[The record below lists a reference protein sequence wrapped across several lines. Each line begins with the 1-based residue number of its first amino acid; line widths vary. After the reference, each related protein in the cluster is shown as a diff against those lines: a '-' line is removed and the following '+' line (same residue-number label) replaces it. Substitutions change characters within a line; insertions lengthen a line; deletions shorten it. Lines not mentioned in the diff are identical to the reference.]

1 MKIKRMTATF
11 GCLDHAT
18 LELKDGINIVT
29 LPNEGGKSTWC
40 AFLRVMLYGLNTR
53 ERSRKDFL
61 ADKTHYQPWNGGS
74 MEGELLCEWDGR
86 EILIRRYTVGNTP
99 MGGFEAVYVDTGAEV
114 KGLTRDNVGEALIGV
129 SRSVFERSA
138 FLNQAQ
144 LTVTQDPQLERQL
157 SAVVSSGEEGV
168 SASQVREKLS
178 DWQRK
183 RQYKNRGAIPTLE
196 AQKAQLENAED
207 SARDLT
213 ATIRRNRV
221 EIDKLETLAARLR
234 YQVALHQA
242 RADSAQAK
250 AYQQA
255 EKELNEANKQLRR
268 LESQMPPAEDLPDK
282 AALEAGRDEV
292 AYLRAV
298 DQKLK
303 QLAKDVPEAEQA
315 VAQAEEAA
323 RNPVYTGTAAQA
335 RSQAEEAK
343 KQLETLEAKRV
354 TERRN
359 TWLVP
364 LLSAGLAGGALGVSY
379 FKLSNPEQLPVI
391 ALCCAL
397 IFLIGVVRG
406 IFCRRTG
413 IRCQQEA
420 DALLAR
426 FQVERKE
433 QLDVVTEEYCARL
446 DAVNRAKETLQ
457 RLQTEENQ
465 QQQERENTWNHL
477 HELVQA
483 FAPEVKDVFGFSAA
497 ITRSLTLMDA
507 VASAGARVQNAEKLF
522 AAVSAHGSGSGA
534 GSVLEEPAIPLEKAQ
549 QGLDEANRRILS
561 YQSQLDMAMGQ
572 RKAIGDQE
580 EVQEKLEQVERS
592 LAETRRDYEALGI
605 ALAALDEADVEMQN
619 RFSPALNRRAGA
631 YFQRLTK
638 GRYAKV
644 RLNREMD
651 AGAELPDSVVS
662 HDVLELSQGTADQ
675 LWLAVRLAVCDLAL
689 PQDHTCPLVLDDAL
703 VNFDDART
711 VAALEL
717 LEEISRRRQVLLF
730 TCHARERE
738 LYYTHLATGKEDA
751 EWRRN

>member
-18 LELKDGINIVT
+18 LEMKDGINIVT

-61 ADKTHYQPWNGGS
+61 ADKTHYQPWNGGN
-74 MEGELLCEWDGR
+74 MEGEMLCEWGGR
-86 EILIRRYTVGNTP
+86 EILIRRFTVGNTP
-99 MGGFEAVYVDTGAEV
+99 MGGFEAIYADTGAEV
-114 KGLTRDNVGEALIGV
+114 KGLTRDNVGEALLGI

-138 FLNQAQ
+138 FLNQSQ

-183 RQYKNRGAIPTLE
+183 RLYKNRGAIPTLE
-196 AQKAQLENAED
+196 AQKVELEGAED

-213 ATIRRNRV
+213 SSIRRYRV
-221 EIDKLETLAARLR
+221 EIDKLEALAAQLR

-255 EKELNEANKQLRR
+255 EKDLNEAKHQLER
-268 LESQMPPAEDLPDK
+268 LESQMPAEEDLPEK
-282 AALEAGRDEV
+282 AELEAGRDEV
-292 AYLRAV
+292 AYLRTV

-303 QLAKDVPEAEQA
+303 QLAKDLPEAEQA
-315 VAQAEEAA
+315 AAKAEEDTH
-323 RNPVYTGTAAQA
+323 NPVYTGTAAQA
-335 RSQAEEAK
+335 RSQAEDAK
-343 KQLETLEAKRV
+343 QQLETLEQKKI
-354 TERRN
+354 TEKRN

-364 LLSAGLAGGALGVSY
+364 LLSAVLAGGAFGVSY
-379 FKLSNPEQLPVI
+379 FKLSNTKQLPVV

-397 IFLIGVVRG
+397 IFLIGLLRG
-406 IFCRRTG
+406 IFCSRTAK
-413 IRCQQEA
+413 RCQQDAE
-420 DALLAR
+420 ALLAK
-426 FQVERKE
+426 FHVERKE
-433 QLDVVTEEYCARL
+433 QINDITEAYCTRL
-446 DAVNRAKETLQ
+446 DALDRAKEELY
-457 RLQTEENQ
+457 RLQKQEAEQ
-465 QQQERENTWNHL
+465 KQERENTWSHL
-477 HELVQA
+477 HQLVHA

-507 VASAGARVQNAEKLF
+507 VATAGERVKQAQKLF
-522 AAVSAHGSGSGA
+522 EAVSVHGSGCGA

-549 QGLDEANRRILS
+549 EGLDEANRRIMS

-592 LAETRRDYEALGI
+592 LVEYRRDYEALTI
-605 ALAALDEADVEMQN
+605 ALEALDEADVEMQN

-631 YFQRLTK
+631 YFNRLTK
-638 GRYAKV
+638 GKYAKV
-644 RLNREMD
+644 RINREMD

-703 VNFDDART
+703 VNFDDDRT
-711 VAALEL
+711 VTALEL

-730 TCHARERE
+730 TCHSREKE
-738 LYYTHLATGKEDA
+738 LYRTRLAFGKESA
-751 EWRRN
+751 

>member
-11 GCLDHAT
+11 GRLDHVT

-40 AFLRVMLYGLNTR
+40 AFIRVMLYGLNTR

-74 MEGELLCEWDGR
+74 MEGELLCEWGGR
-86 EILIRRYTVGNTP
+86 EILIRRFTVGNTP
-99 MGGFEAVYVDTGAEV
+99 MGGFAALYADTGEEV
-114 KGLTRDNVGEALIGV
+114 KGLTRDNVGEALLGI

-138 FLNQAQ
+138 FLNQSH

-183 RQYKNRGAIPTLE
+183 RLYKNRGAIPTLE
-196 AQKAQLENAED
+196 AQKVELEGAED

-213 ATIRRNRV
+213 SSIRRYRV
-221 EIDKLETLAARLR
+221 EIDKLEALAAQLR

-242 RADSAQAK
+242 RADSVQAK

-255 EKELNEANKQLRR
+255 EKDLNDAKRQLER
-268 LESQMPPAEDLPDK
+268 LESQMPAEEDLPEK
-282 AALEAGRDEV
+282 AELEAGRDEV
-292 AYLRAV
+292 AYLRTV

-303 QLAKDVPEAEQA
+303 QLAKDLPEAEQA
-315 VAQAEEAA
+315 AAKAEEATH
-323 RNPVYTGTAAQA
+323 NPVYTCTAPQA

-343 KQLETLEAKRV
+343 KQLETLEQKKV
-354 TERRN
+354 TEKRN
-359 TWLVP
+359 SWLVP
-364 LLSAGLAGGALGVSY
+364 LLSAVLAGGAFGVSY
-379 FKLSNPEQLPVI
+379 IKLSNPKQMPVI

-397 IFLIGVVRG
+397 IFLIGLLRG
-406 IFCRRTG
+406 VICGRTAK
-413 IRCQQEA
+413 RCQQETE
-420 DALLAR
+420 ALLAK
-426 FQVERKE
+426 FHVERKE
-433 QLDVVTEEYCARL
+433 QINDITEEYCTRL
-446 DAVNRAKETLQ
+446 DALNHANEELH
-457 RLQTEENQ
+457 RLQKQESEQ
-465 QQQERENTWNHL
+465 KQERENTWNHL
-477 HELVQA
+477 HQLVHA

-497 ITRSLTLMDA
+497 ITRSLTLIDA
-507 VASAGARVQNAEKLF
+507 VASAGERVKQAQKLF
-522 AAVSAHGSGSGA
+522 DAVSVHGSGCGA

-549 QGLDEANRRILS
+549 QGLDEANRRIMS

-592 LAETRRDYEALGI
+592 LAEYRRDYEALTI
-605 ALAALDEADVEMQN
+605 ALEALDEADVQMQN

-631 YFQRLTK
+631 YFNRLTEGK
-638 GRYAKV
+638 YAKV
-644 RLNREMD
+644 RINREMD

-703 VNFDDART
+703 VNFDDDRT

-717 LEEISRRRQVLLF
+717 LEEISRRRQVVLF
-730 TCHARERE
+730 TCHAREKE
-738 LYYTHLATGKEDA
+738 LYRTHLALGKEGA
-751 EWRRN
+751 

>member
-11 GCLDHAT
+11 GNLDHAT
-18 LELKDGINIVT
+18 LELEDGINIIT

-74 MEGELLCEWDGR
+74 MEGELLCEWGGR
-86 EILIRRYTVGNTP
+86 DILIRRYTVGSTP
-99 MGGFEAVYVDTGAEV
+99 MGGFEAVYADTGAEV

-168 SASQVREKLS
+168 SASQVREKLF

-183 RQYKNRGAIPTLE
+183 RMYKNRGAIPTLE
-196 AQKAQLENAED
+196 AEKVQLEHAED

-213 ATIRRNRV
+213 SSIRRFRV
-221 EIDKLETLAARLR
+221 EIDKLETLAAQLR

-255 EKELNEANKQLRR
+255 EKELNEAKNLLQK
-268 LESQMPPAEDLPDK
+268 LENQMPSGEDLPEK

-292 AYLRAV
+292 AYLRTV

-315 VAQAEEAA
+315 VTQAEEAA
-323 RNPVYTGTAAQA
+323 RNPVYDGTAAQA

-343 KQLETLEAKRV
+343 KQLEALEQKKI

-359 TWLVP
+359 AWLVP
-364 LLSAGLAGGALGVSY
+364 LLSAVLAGGAFGVSY
-379 FKLSNPEQLPVI
+379 FKLSNQAQLPVI

-397 IFLIGVVRG
+397 IFLIGILRG
-406 IFCRRTG
+406 VFCQRTG
-413 IRCQQEA
+413 KRSQQEA
-420 DALLAR
+420 EALLAK
-426 FQVERKE
+426 FHVEKKE
-433 QLDVVTEEYCARL
+433 QIGEITEAYCARL
-446 DAVNRAKETLQ
+446 DTLNRAKEELQ
-457 RLQTEENQ
+457 RLQNQETEQ
-465 QQQERENTWNHL
+465 KQERENTWNHL
-477 HELVQA
+477 HQLVHA

-507 VASAGARVQNAEKLF
+507 VATAGERVQNAEKLF
-522 AAVSAHGSGSGA
+522 EAVSVHGSGCGA
-534 GSVLEEPAIPLEKAQ
+534 GSVLEEPAIPLDKAKE
-549 QGLDEANRRILS
+549 GLEEANRRIMN

-592 LAETRRDYEALGI
+592 LVEYRRDYEALTI
-605 ALAALDEADVEMQN
+605 ALEALDEADTEMQN
-619 RFSPALNRRAGA
+619 RFSPTLNRRAGA
-631 YFQRLTK
+631 YFNRLTEGK
-638 GRYAKV
+638 YAKV
-644 RLNREMD
+644 RINREMD

-711 VAALEL
+711 VSALEL

-730 TCHARERE
+730 TCHSREKE
-738 LYYTHLATGKEDA
+738 LYRTHLAMGKEGV
-751 EWRRN
+751 